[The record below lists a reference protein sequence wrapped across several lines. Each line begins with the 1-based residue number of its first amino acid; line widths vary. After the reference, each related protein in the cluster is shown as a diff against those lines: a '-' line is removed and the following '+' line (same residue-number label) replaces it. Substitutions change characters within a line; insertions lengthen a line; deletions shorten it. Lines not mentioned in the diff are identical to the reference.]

1 MCRQRLYDLCG
12 GSGPR
17 GRLVIGLVGLDIDSV
32 GLGFLTSWALCCRLV
47 VHGALVLGR
56 LRPARIRRAW
66 LLLLAGGGAHIV
78 LEPGSLAAATHLAQ
92 HVGETWTLRASGSIE
107 ARKSG
112 ATSLTRAL
120 QSKLVNG

>member
-1 MCRQRLYDLCG
+1 LCRQRLYDLCG
-12 GSGPR
+12 GSSY
-17 GRLVIGLVGLDIDSV
+17 GRLIIGLDIDSV
-32 GLGFLTSWALCCRLV
+32 GLGFLTGWALCCRLV

-56 LRPARIRRAW
+56 LRSTRIRRAG
-66 LLLLAGGGAHIV
+66 LLLPAGGRAHIV
-78 LEPGSLAAATHLAQ
+78 LGLGGLNAATHLVQ
-92 HVGETWTLRASGSIE
+92 HVGETWTLRVSGSIE